1 MVIEATCMDCG
12 RTFRYNRIRKPK
24 EPMKRCPKC
33 ARKHYASKYLAKHR
47 VDMLVKALRK
57 VQAYCAGQ
65 QHGCRECAL
74 YDHDQEVCR
83 ISGCGPAAWSI
94 GSNPAW
100 PDGCN
105 LNLTRNHI
113 IAALSGL
120 RDLGED
126 TSSEYIPPEVENG
139 LMNPA
144 GKWFKVRFD
153 RFKQAGQHVQIAGAE
168 ISLF

>member
-1 MVIEATCMDCG
+1 M
-12 RTFRYNRIRKPK
+12 K
-24 EPMKRCPKC
+24 EKNLDTLVQ
-33 ARKHYASKYLAKHR
+33 KYLQLKPLGDKEAVAAR
-47 VDMLVKALRK
+47 REYARRELERWRDIFE
-57 VQAYCAGQ
+57 
-65 QHGCRECAL
+65 HGSS
-74 YDHDQEVCR
+74 D
-83 ISGCGPAAWSI
+83 
-94 GSNPAW
+94 PAW

-139 LMNPA
+139 LMIPA